1 MCVRP
6 ILTMPSHSLAL
17 AAIAS
22 CSAWTAGSS
31 RPVTLTAAAMYIADG
46 KVSFDDCDMLTW
58 SLGWTG
64 FFEPSGV
71 LLSWQQR
78 FEITSLTFMLN
89 CVPLPVIQTWS
100 GNMS

>member
-6 ILTMPSHSLAL
+6 ILTMPSHSRAL

-22 CSAWTAGSS
+22 CNAWTAGSS
-31 RPVTLTAAAMYIADG
+31 RPVTLTAAAEYIAGG
-46 KVSFDDCDMLTW
+46 KGAFDDRDLLTW
-58 SLGWTG
+58 AWGWTG
-64 FFEPSGV
+64 VLEPSGV
-71 LLSWQQR
+71 PASWQQR
-78 FEITSLTFMLN
+78 LDITSLTFMLN